1 MTLVGLL
8 HLILCFF
15 ICKRETIKVS
25 SLNNFLVFY
34 SFLRERERERA
45 RARALVQV
53 GEGQKK
59 QGQKIQSRLRAD
71 SSKPDRA
78 LKLTN
83 HKIMTWAEA
92 DAQPT
97 EPPAPLKVSSL
108 ESCYED

>member
-1 MTLVGLL
+1 MGLL
-8 HLILCFF
+8 HLILSFF

-34 SFLRERERERA
+34 SFLRERERERE
-45 RARALVQV
+45 RARVQV

-83 HKIMTWAEA
+83 RKIMT
-92 DAQPT
+92 
-97 EPPAPLKVSSL
+97 
-108 ESCYED
+108 